1 MFQCPYG
8 PDAATISPSL
18 PPSSIVGVKAYM
30 RKQHLRQPRNY
41 ESEYKYTKHQE
52 SGPYA
57 ALRYWLGP
65 DATDLGA
72 KG

>member
-1 MFQCPYG
+1 
-8 PDAATISPSL
+8 
-18 PPSSIVGVKAYM
+18 M